1 MRKKLLRGLALTG
14 ATAVGLATAVT
25 SLPTPAH
32 ACGGFFCSSANP
44 VNQAA
49 EQIVFSQNADGTVTA
64 VIEIQYEGPSTHFAW
79 LLPVAGTPKVEVSS
93 AQAFTALRQVS
104 DPQYN
109 LQTVFEDGCA
119 QPGFSGG
126 IQAPSAA
133 AGSGG
138 TSAGDGLSGGVQVVA
153 SGAIG
158 PYDWEAIS
166 VKPDLPDAAQVAV
179 DWLKANDY
187 DVGPIG
193 PDVLRPYL
201 EDGINLLAIRLQKGA
216 STGSIR
222 PVMVTYESAVP
233 AIPIRPTAVAAT
245 DDMGV
250 LVWVLA
256 NNRAI
261 PSNYKA
267 LELNEA
273 LINWFMPN
281 TNYNDVCR
289 APPTRPV
296 ARDSSPSTPARC
308 PPSRIRAWAS

>member
-1 MRKKLLRGLALTG
+1 MDNRENAMRKKLLRSLALGG

-25 SLPTPAH
+25 SLPAPAH

-79 LLPVAGTPKVEVSS
+79 LLPGAGPPKVEVSS

-119 QPGFSGG
+119 QSNFGNV
-126 IQAPSAA
+126 QAPSAA

-138 TSAGDGLSGGVQVVA
+138 TSAPRDGATGGVQVVA

-166 VKPDLPDAAQVAV
+166 VKPD
-179 DWLKANDY
+179 
-187 DVGPIG
+187 
-193 PDVLRPYL
+193 
-201 EDGINLLAIRLQKGA
+201 
-216 STGSIR
+216 
-222 PVMVTYESAVP
+222 
-233 AIPIRPTAVAAT
+233 
-245 DDMGV
+245 
-250 LVWVLA
+250 
-256 NNRAI
+256 
-261 PSNYKA
+261 
-267 LELNEA
+267 
-273 LINWFMPN
+273 
-281 TNYNDVCR
+281 
-289 APPTRPV
+289 
-296 ARDSSPSTPARC
+296 
-308 PPSRIRAWAS
+308 